1 MSKLRNYFFVLSGL
15 LAMSCTSDPDD
26 MPGFAGEGQEA
37 MVSISINTVPET
49 TGMPGSR
56 AIDDEVNEGTED
68 TYKVQDFWLLEY
80 NDLGTIIGAPRYLK
94 MADFEDGEVALPL
107 ILPPAGTTY
116 KCVLIANT
124 HAPAFISVLEKA
136 VDLATLQA
144 IHKPIHKQED
154 LYQSMSEGGKGDL
167 LMNGIAD
174 VTAGMERLEVQLY
187 RNIAKLTVRL
197 SNEQGSGV
205 KITSVQLRNVPDHL
219 FYADQLHRDV
229 PAPNPT
235 LDESGIIDLP
245 LEPCGLEPGNS
256 EDLVYYMT
264 RNCRGE
270 NKSTEEIQKNVDA
283 PDYATYLE
291 IMAED
296 LETHTP
302 MRYRFYL
309 GENMVNNFD
318 VKPNYHYTLP
328 IKIAHKGD
336 AKVDSRVEDL
346 GNVRLGDANSFIIN
360 PVRGSAQT
368 VYACPIMRINA
379 FWCSEDVG
387 GDHSATEIVQDS
399 KWVAEV
405 IWQDQDKRMI
415 NFCDATGRFTQDNT
429 TYSGVGVSSFYF
441 RPVDGAE
448 GNVLIGVRKQD
459 SKEREYLWSWHL
471 WITDY
476 NPNAHT
482 TSWRDNVYSY
492 AVDGGAVHH
501 YTGGVWDTYY
511 NNMYIMDRNL
521 GAKSAERADGE
532 EAIGLFYQFGRKDP
546 FPNNR
551 QLYDIEGKPITY
563 ATDEGS
569 KHCTETVAGGTFFYI
584 AVQRPYTFYTVDA
597 SSVGDWAVENPYAI
611 HLWNNPSWYY
621 DDLEDPRVK
630 SFFDPCPEGWK
641 IPIINTWDGFIGN
654 QEKMNVVGFDEAYMP
669 RTPTAGWDFYMGGFH
684 LGETAFYHTT
694 GNFRGQYSNDNTLG
708 YYWSSTVV
716 SAQSGR
722 TFKFSPASAGYTGE
736 PRFSGH
742 NIRCVQEGHSR

>member
-15 LAMSCTSDPDD
+15 LAMSCTEKLDD
-26 MPGFAGEGQEA
+26 KPGFAGEGQEA
-37 MVSISINTVPET
+37 MVSISINTVPEV
-49 TGMPGSR
+49 TGIPGSR
-56 AIDDEVNEGTED
+56 AIDSEVDEGIAD
-68 TYKVQDFWLLEY
+68 TYKVRDFWLLEY
-80 NDLGTIIGAPRYLK
+80 NGVGKLLGAPRYFR
-94 MADFEDGEVALPL
+94 MDDFEDGEVALPI
-107 ILPPAGTTY
+107 ILPSDGDTY

-124 HAPAFISVLEKA
+124 HAPALISVLDKA
-136 VDLATLQA
+136 TTLEALMA
-144 IHKPIHKQED
+144 IHKPIHKQDD
-154 LYQSMSEGGKGDL
+154 LYQAVSEGGNADL

-174 VTAGMERLEVQLY
+174 VTAGIQRLDVQLY
-187 RNIAKLTVRL
+187 RNVAKLTVQL
-197 SNEQGSGV
+197 SNESVSGV

-219 FYADQLHRDV
+219 FYADQLHRDI

-256 EDLVYYMT
+256 EDIVYYMT

-270 NKSTEEIQKNVDA
+270 NGSTEVTQKNVDA

-296 LETHTP
+296 METNTP

-318 VKPNYHYTLP
+318 IKPNYHYTLP

-336 AKVDSRVEDL
+336 AKSDSRVEDL
-346 GNVRLGDANSFIIN
+346 GSIRLGDANSFIIN
-360 PVRGSAQT
+360 PVKGSAQT

-379 FWCSEDVG
+379 FWCSEG
-387 GDHSATEIVQDS
+387 MGNDHSTEIVQDS

-448 GNVLIGVRKQD
+448 GNVLIGVRKQG
-459 SKEREYLWSWHL
+459 SPEREYLWSWHL

-482 TSWRDNVYSY
+482 TSWRDNIYSY

-501 YTGGVWDTYY
+501 YTGGIWDTYY

-532 EAIGLFYQFGRKDP
+532 AAIGLFYQFGRKDP
-546 FPNNR
+546 FPTQK
-551 QLYDIEGKPITY
+551 QLYDINGNPVSSSGGGI
-563 ATDEGS
+563 
-569 KHCTETVAGGTFFYI
+569 ETVPGSTFFYI
-584 AVQRPYTFYTVDA
+584 AVQRPYAFYNA
-597 SSVGDWAVENPYAI
+597 STGDWAVENPYAT

-641 IPIINTWDGFIGN
+641 IPLIDTWDGFRGN
-654 QEKMNVVGFDEAYMP
+654 QEKLNVVGFPNAYMYN
-669 RTPTAGWDFYMGGFH
+669 TPTAGWDFYMGGFH

-694 GNFRGQYSNDNTLG
+694 SQYRGAYVNDNTLG
-708 YYWSSTVV
+708 YYWSSTVAN
-716 SAQSGR
+716 AQSGR
-722 TFKFSPASAGYTGE
+722 TFKFTSANASYAGE
-736 PRFSGH
+736 HRFAGQ
-742 NIRCVQEGHSR
+742 NIRCVQEGNLR